1 MKTLPEVVCA
11 AAHYDLGVP
20 FITLGLLIWKQRR

>member
-11 AAHYDLGVP
+11 VAHYDLGVR
-20 FITLGLLIWKQRR
+20 FITLGLLIWKQRQ